1 MMSATSHWNCTRF
14 FQLVRNCWS
23 AAKDIQRTGI
33 FAFLGVVFLLSSQS
47 ISAEEERSRYY
58 LGVGKPSAEAWM
70 IMIENPTDR
79 EQSIGAALAGMG
91 GEMISYFWGLADGN
105 NYITVRLPD
114 DPHMI
119 QALYLSRLSQGVLKD
134 YTFIE
139 LMTSADMVD
148 ALKRV
153 PEVTAPVE

>member
-1 MMSATSHWNCTRF
+1 MDV
-14 FQLVRNCWS
+14 Q
-23 AAKDIQRTGI
+23 KTGA
-33 FAFLGVVFLLSSQS
+33 FAFVGVLMLLSSQS
-47 ISAEEERSRYY
+47 AAAEGERSRYY
-58 LGVGKPSAEAWM
+58 LGIGKPSPEAWM

-79 EQSIGAALAGMG
+79 EQSMGAALAGMG

-114 DPHMI
+114 DPDMI
-119 QALYLSRLSQGVLKD
+119 QALYLSRLSQGVLND

-139 LMTSADMVD
+139 LMTSSDMVE

-153 PEVTAPVE
+153 PEFTTPIE

>member
-1 MMSATSHWNCTRF
+1 MIHTIGYSRWCCPDFKRALRKWIKRTALALVGLTVVVCF
-14 FQLVRNCWS
+14 PIQL
-23 AAKDIQRTGI
+23 AAD
-33 FAFLGVVFLLSSQS
+33 
-47 ISAEEERSRYY
+47 EEQRSRYY
-58 LGVGKPSAEAWM
+58 LGIGQPSPEAWK

-79 EQSIGAALAGMG
+79 EASMGAALAGMG

-114 DPHMI
+114 DPDMI

-139 LMTSADMVD
+139 LMTSSDMVD

-153 PEVTAPVE
+153 PEFTAPVE

>member
-1 MMSATSHWNCTRF
+1 M
-14 FQLVRNCWS
+14 
-23 AAKDIQRTGI
+23 DIQKTGA
-33 FAFLGVVFLLSSQS
+33 FAFVGVLMLLSSQS
-47 ISAEEERSRYY
+47 ASAESERSRYY
-58 LGVGKPSAEAWM
+58 LGIGKPSPEAWM

-79 EQSIGAALAGMG
+79 EKSMGAALAGMG

-114 DPHMI
+114 DPDMI

-139 LMTSADMVD
+139 LMKSSDMVD

-153 PEVTAPVE
+153 PEFTSPVE